1 MAKKEESVHNNH
13 RSRIRREALD
23 FGMEHMPDYKVL
35 EIFLYGCLARG
46 DTNELAHRIIE
57 HFGSIDAL
65 MDATGDELM
74 RVSGVGEQTAVEIMS
89 AMELNR
95 RCMRARIERANDE
108 KNVYTSLQKIAERM
122 WTYFQGLNKERLY
135 MLLFDNR
142 MALISQQV
150 ISNGS
155 INSTDVCNY
164 AIVKHIVDKNAAN
177 VVLAHNHPHG
187 NATPSPEDIQVTD
200 SLFHFLKGIG
210 IPLREHII
218 IADDRFS
225 SILRA
230 NNRIPHV
237 MAQEKVS
244 ESVFDWERFY
254 DVDEETYRFSEA
266 LDFLKDQT

>member
-1 MAKKEESVHNNH
+1 MAEKEGSIHQNH
-13 RSRIRREALD
+13 RSRIRREVLD
-23 FGMEHMPDYKVL
+23 YGMDHMPDYKVL

-46 DTNELAHRIIE
+46 DTNELAHRIVE

-65 MDATGDELM
+65 MNANGDELM
-74 RVSGVGEQTAVEIMS
+74 RIPGVGEQTAVQIMS
-89 AMELNR
+89 GMELFR
-95 RCMRARIERANDE
+95 RCMRARIERANDT

-122 WTYFQGLNKERLY
+122 WSYFQGLDKERLY

-164 AIVKHIVDKNAAN
+164 AIVRQIMEKNAAS

-200 SLFHFLKGIG
+200 DLFHLLKGIG

-237 MAQEKVS
+237 MSQQKVS
-244 ESVFDWERFY
+244 ESDFDWDRFY
-254 DVDEETYRFSEA
+254 DVDEETYRFSDS
-266 LDFLKDQT
+266 LGPLKDLK